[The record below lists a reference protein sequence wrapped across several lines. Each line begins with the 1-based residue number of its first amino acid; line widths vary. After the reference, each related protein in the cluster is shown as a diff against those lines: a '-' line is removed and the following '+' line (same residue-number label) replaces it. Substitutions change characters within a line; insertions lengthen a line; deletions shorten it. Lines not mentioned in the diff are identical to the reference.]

1 MKNVRVMLGPRS
13 YDICIGHNIINNL
26 KDYLTNLSLG
36 KKVALITNPI
46 IKRLYGDGIYNQLTA
61 AGLKPTIVELPA
73 GERYKT
79 LKSVNKIY
87 DLLIKER
94 FERNSAVIA
103 LGGGVIGDIAGFVA
117 ATYLRGVPYIQV
129 PTSLVAQVDSSVGG
143 KTGVNHHLG
152 KNLIGAFYQPV
163 LVWIDVEVLKTL
175 PRRELIAGMAEVIKY
190 GVIMNEGF
198 FCFIEDNYKKVLAL
212 DQETLIK
219 MVERSCEIK
228 AGVVSADEHEKGLR
242 AILNFGHTIGHAIE
256 TITDYKRYKHGEAIS
271 IGMVFAAKMAS
282 RMGICDKE
290 VYKRIDR
297 VCRLIGLDT
306 TLPDMEFKDMWEILQ
321 RDKKVVNE
329 MVRFVVPLRL
339 GEVKIIDDVDRDIL
353 QDTVQSCY
361 NTNNFECPPN

>member
-175 PRRELIAGMAEVIKY
+175 PKRELIAGMAEVIKY

-198 FCFIEDNYKKVLAL
+198 FCFVEDNYKKVLAL
-212 DQETLIK
+212 DPEILIK
-219 MVERSCEIK
+219 IVERSCEIK

-256 TITDYKRYKHGEAIS
+256 TITDYKRYKHGEAVS

-282 RMGICDKE
+282 RMRICDKE

-297 VCRLIGLDT
+297 MCRLIGLDT

-361 NTNNFECPPN
+361 STNNFECPPN